1 MDMVNEM
8 KDFKVKLNRRDIA
21 EIVDKAKQLRIE
33 DLNFIR
39 AATVD
44 DVQCAYLLMSLIEF
58 LRDRRCE
65 PDFEVVLSE

>member
-1 MDMVNEM
+1 MTHGKSE
-8 KDFKVKLNRRDIA
+8 FKVKLNRRDIA